1 MRVALSLPFSQER
14 YINHLGRSNFTGLQ
28 GPEIYQEIMPYQVR
42 ALSHMLSLGENQCVP
57 QCDPPWPVA

>member
-28 GPEIYQEIMPYQVR
+28 GPEIYQEIMPYRVR
-42 ALSHMLSLGENQCVP
+42 SNLDSLDGDQGRIFGGR
-57 QCDPPWPVA
+57 